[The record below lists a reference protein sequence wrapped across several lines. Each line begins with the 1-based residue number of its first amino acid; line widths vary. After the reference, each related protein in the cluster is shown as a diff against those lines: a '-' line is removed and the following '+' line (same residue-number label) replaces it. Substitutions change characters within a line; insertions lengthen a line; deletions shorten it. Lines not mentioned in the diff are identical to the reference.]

1 MPADQPISPGAQPV
15 PPGGPSVPPGGPS
28 VESAAES
35 TGESAVELP
44 PTGYRILLPSEWAQ
58 VPLRHGTE
66 DAVRR
71 ILDEAYAR
79 IPADAPRDKIGP
91 YKRELE
97 RRFRAS
103 VAEAQ
108 RGKGLDL
115 YLPVKPMGDFNVG
128 ASILVSESLVPRRPG
143 QPREAAEPTEVAVQL
158 LSRDGRDDVTDADL
172 SSGEID
178 GALAVRREH
187 VADAAPG
194 KGAELASRRV
204 EYILSVPADPDRW
217 FVAAFSTVGGGDPR
231 DELAEA
237 LVEWFD
243 AVMANFRWS
252 RA

>member
-1 MPADQPISPGAQPV
+1 MLPDQTESSAPETPA
-15 PPGGPSVPPGGPS
+15 
-28 VESAAES
+28 
-35 TGESAVELP
+35 
-44 PTGYRILLPSEWAQ
+44 TGYRILLPSEWAQ

-79 IPADAPRDKIGP
+79 IPADAPRDRIGP

-108 RGKGLDL
+108 QSKALDL
-115 YLPVKPMGDFNVG
+115 YLPVKPMGDFTVG
-128 ASILVSESLVPRRPG
+128 ASILVSESVVPRRPG
-143 QPREAAEPTEVAVQL
+143 QREAAAEPTDVAVQL
-158 LSRDGRDDVTDADL
+158 LSRDGVEDADL

-204 EYILSVPADPDRW
+204 EYILSVPGDPDRW
-217 FVAAFSTVGGGDPR
+217 FVAALSTVGGGDPR